1 MSDPVFTLIATN
13 PFGLSNVGSVASPT
27 FVDIDGDGDLDA
39 FIGNLFGNTLFF
51 ENTGTASNPV
61 FAAASTNPFGLSNA
75 GWVANLTFA
84 DIDGDGDLDAF
95 GGDLYG
101 NSYFFKNTGTVNN
114 PSFAPYSINPYG
126 WTNVGAYANPT
137 LVDIDGDGDL
147 DAFIGNNYSDTLFY
161 RNTGTASNPV
171 FAAGIWNPFGL
182 TFGGN
187 SLDTVV
193 FIDID
198 GDGDLDELFGW
209 DADIV
214 FVENTGT
221 ASNPLFS
228 STPIINPFGLSGA
241 VGSPVFK
248 ISPLRILMAMVI

>member
-51 ENTGTASNPV
+51 E
-61 FAAASTNPFGLSNA
+61 
-75 GWVANLTFA
+75 
-84 DIDGDGDLDAF
+84 
-95 GGDLYG
+95 
-101 NSYFFKNTGTVNN
+101 
-114 PSFAPYSINPYG
+114 
-126 WTNVGAYANPT
+126 
-137 LVDIDGDGDL
+137 
-147 DAFIGNNYSDTLFY
+147 
-161 RNTGTASNPV
+161 NTGTASNPV